1 MLCATHPRR
10 RLAAL
15 FSLVALTA
23 FGFSLGMGTSS
34 RAVAQTP
41 EKAVE
46 APDPP
51 RVNAASKAAQLQ
63 DLDDPVTPF
72 KPKKPR
78 TKAEQKRLDA
88 VSWYLAGR
96 IKESRNDFKG
106 AYEDYK
112 KAVELDPTATK
123 VYRELVPL
131 AFRLNRRDDA
141 VKFAFK
147 AVKLD
152 PEDYKLLR
160 RLGIFLAA
168 QRRIPEAI
176 KLMEQAVH
184 SKRIDKLSGD
194 YVTLNRDLGILY
206 GAVGNKEKSATVYEV
221 VFDALTH
228 PKKYNLDQ
236 RTRAS
241 LQIDP
246 NTSYERLGQ
255 IFLDASK
262 TELAIKAFE
271 RAAKDARG
279 KPGNLS
285 YNLARV
291 YFQTKKHEKAL
302 AQLQKYFDAQLQS
315 KGRAAYVLLAD
326 ILKALKKSD
335 ELLGRLETLAEK
347 DKRNALLQ
355 LFLADEYLAAKRLD
369 DAEAT
374 YKTALKSST
383 GTTGYLGLA
392 AVYRQQKRPAELIQA
407 LSKGFG
413 GTRSREQLL
422 TNFGK
427 LETELKAIQADE
439 KLLDS
444 LIAAGREMSKGD
456 DPKLDFNGSFIL
468 AKLAGEA
475 KKIDAAVEL
484 YRFALKAR
492 ADRAGAVY
500 TELGSLLLENKKYGQ
515 AAEVFG
521 EASTEPALAGQWP
534 MFLYFLS
541 QAHEMN
547 GQTEKAITAIREAR
561 EGLPDNF
568 RLHYQEGWVFYHAE
582 NWDEA
587 ISLFKEII
595 ENYSKQPAAKET
607 VRRAQFSLSNIYVQ
621 QGDFPKGEAIL
632 EKVLEEDPADPS
644 VNNDLGYLWAD
655 RGKNLERAEKM
666 IRIAIKAEPENAAY
680 LDSMG
685 WVLFK
690 LGKFKEA
697 VPHLEKAVSLPG
709 GGDATIW
716 DHLGD
721 CYDRVGQLEKAK
733 DAWQKALDD
742 AKKQK
747 KPDEKIIKL
756 IEEKL
761 NPKPA
766 DK

>member
-10 RLAAL
+10 RWAA
-15 FSLVALTA
+15 LVALTVL
-23 FGFSLGMGTSS
+23 GFSLGVGTPS

-41 EKAVE
+41 EKAVD
-46 APDPP
+46 APNPP
-51 RVNAASKAAQLQ
+51 RIDAASKAAQLQ
-63 DLDDPVTPF
+63 DLDDPLAPF

-78 TKAEQKRLDA
+78 TEADQKRLDA
-88 VSWYLAGR
+88 LSWYLTGR
-96 IKESRNDFKG
+96 IKASRNDFKG
-106 AYEDYK
+106 AYEAYK
-112 KAVELDPTATK
+112 KAVELNPSATK

-147 AVKLD
+147 AVELD
-152 PEDYKLLR
+152 PEDYQLLR

-168 QRRIPEAI
+168 QRRIPKAI
-176 KLMEQAVH
+176 ELMEQAIH
-184 SKRIDKLSGD
+184 SKRIDKTSGD

-206 GAVGNKEKSATVYEV
+206 GAIGNKEKLATVYGV

-255 IFLDASK
+255 VFLEAK
-262 TELAIKAFE
+262 KIELAIKAFE
-271 RAAKDARG
+271 RAAKEARG

-291 YFQTKKHEKAL
+291 YFQTEKHTEAL
-302 AQLQKYFDAQLQS
+302 AQLQRYFDAQLQS

-374 YKTALKSST
+374 YKTAIKSST

-413 GTRSREQLL
+413 GTRSPEELL
-422 TNFGK
+422 SNFGR

-456 DPKLDFNGSFIL
+456 NPKLDFNGSFIL
-468 AKLAGEA
+468 AKMAGEA

-484 YRFALKAR
+484 YRFALKVR
-492 ADRAGAVY
+492 ADRAAGIY
-500 TELGSLLLENKKYGQ
+500 SELGSLLLENEKYGQ

-521 EASTEPALAGQWP
+521 EASTDPALAGQWP
-534 MFLYFLS
+534 MFLYRLS

-547 GQTEKAITAIREAR
+547 GQTEKAVTAIREAR
-561 EGLPDNF
+561 QGLPDNF
-568 RLHYQEGWVFYHAE
+568 LLHYQEGWVFYHAE
-582 NWDEA
+582 NWDKA
-587 ISLFKEII
+587 IPLFKEII
-595 ENYSKQPAAKET
+595 ENYSKQPAARKT
-607 VRRAQFSLSNIYVQ
+607 VRSAQFSLSNIYVQ

-632 EKVLEEDPADPS
+632 VKVLEEDPDDPA

-655 RGKNLERAEKM
+655 RGVHLERAEKM
-666 IRIAIKAEPENAAY
+666 IRLAIKAEPENAAY

-697 VPHLEKAVSLPG
+697 IPHLEKAVSLPG

-721 CYDRVGQLEKAK
+721 CYDRAGQLEQAK

-747 KPDEKIIKL
+747 KPDEKIIKS
-756 IEEKL
+756 IQEKL
-761 NPKPA
+761 NGDSA
-766 DK
+766 NE